1 MGVAAERPAM
11 APTLHQTF
19 LMVADIDRSTA
30 FYADTLGLDVADR
43 GDRSTEFDTGE
54 TRLMIEQDFDEAELA
69 AFGLEPPGADRGDGL
84 IVVIEVDDVD
94 AVHDRAAADGATVLL
109 EPTDVDWGRR
119 LCLVEDP
126 DGYVLELSRP
136 I

>member
-1 MGVAAERPAM
+1 M

-19 LMVADIDRSTA
+19 LMVSDIERSTA
-30 FYADTLGLDVADR
+30 FYGDTLGLDVADR

-54 TRLMIEQDFDEAELA
+54 TRLKIERDFDEAELA
-69 AFGLEPPGADRGDGL
+69 AFGLEPPGDARGEGL

-94 AVHDRAAADGATVLL
+94 AVYDRAATAGANVLL
-109 EPTDVDWGRR
+109 EPTDVDWDRR
-119 LCLVEDP
+119 MCLVRDP